1 MDGAERDAEKGPR
14 SGGPPCNLPQHGLW
28 AHDGRKESSAVST
41 GLCVSGPYFMVRWT
55 VGG

>member
-28 AHDGRKESSAVST
+28 ARDGRKESSAVST